1 MSEFKGSDLLMKCL
15 AELGVKHIFGM
26 GGHGNLAICDGLY
39 KAKDT
44 YGIQGIIIHDESVGA
59 SAAGDSRRSGAGHVQ
74 QPRYRDLR

>member
-39 KAKDT
+39 KARILT
-44 YGIQGIIIHDESVGA
+44 ASRGSSFTMNLSVLRRQA
-59 SAAGDSRRSGAGHVQ
+59 DILRPPAGPA
-74 QPRYRDLR
+74 YCW

>member
-59 SAAGDSRRSGAGHVQ
+59 
-74 QPRYRDLR
+74 